1 MEEMQ
6 SINKNNNYDHE
17 IDLQELFS
25 ILWLGKRIIILMTLF
40 ISILGVVYSLNLPN
54 IYKSTAIL
62 SPANSSSSISK
73 SLQNYAGLAG
83 LAGVSLPS
91 STENTNAIQAMQ
103 KLKSL
108 SFFESS
114 IFPNIFLPD
123 LMAVETWD
131 SKTNTINYKNELYDK
146 KTSTW
151 VRNYS
156 YPRQKIPSAQESYKV
171 FRTEHFSVSKDSRTD
186 FITINIKH
194 QSPFV
199 AKKWIDLIVNKINSF
214 YRQKDKL
221 DSEKAVSYLNKQIS
235 STNLAEVKE
244 AISQIIQDETRKLAL
259 IEAKEYYVF
268 DYIDPPA
275 VMELKSEPQRALI
288 CIMSAVVG
296 FLLGIIIVFIKHYFL
311 QKR

>member
-1 MEEMQ
+1 MQ

-296 FLLGIIIVFIKHYFL
+296 VLLGIIIVFIKHYFFT
-311 QKR
+311 KKIV